1 MEITSKAEEF
11 TSEPAMKHF
20 LENTPNENAAI
31 WHQSIG
37 VAGRADPNETAF
49 YYRDT
54 IIAREYLGYMD
65 QSRRRAGK
73 HPVDQGT

>member
-1 MEITSKAEEF
+1 MRGNHSKAEEF

-37 VAGRADPNETAF
+37 AAGRADPNERLF
-49 YYRDT
+49 
-54 IIAREYLGYMD
+54 IIAMPLS
-65 QSRRRAGK
+65 SRSI
-73 HPVDQGT
+73 